1 VPFAAHGYC
10 GYFLYAVMDREYTPH
25 ITLDGAKALIKKCFE
40 VLKTRFIVDYAD
52 YTIKVVDKSGTR
64 VLNQDEL

>member
-1 VPFAAHGYC
+1 
-10 GYFLYAVMDREYTPH
+10 MDREYTPD

-40 VLKTRFIVDYAD
+40 VLKTRFIIDYAD